1 MIQTGD
7 VRRFLL
13 FAYGGAWLVMAPLWL
28 SGFERTD
35 GSQEAG
41 LGAQVSIAAM
51 MLTPALAAIV
61 VLLRRNSPRDLP
73 RLLSMNRPRLGSC
86 VLAFLAT
93 LGLSVASLALATMA
107 GVYEP
112 DFSGFSVLS
121 FFAVNAVGFVLSLPL
136 FLGEELGWQGYLL
149 PRLRPLGYWR
159 ALLVMGAIW
168 GLWHLPT
175 VLLGGQFPGYP
186 AWLTVPAVLVGGCS
200 VGVFIGW
207 VRLRTGSVWPT
218 VVAHSVISDVGPRL
232 TGTLAGRG
240 HVVDPLQTG
249 LLGWTG
255 WLVLGAFA
263 AMLAFS
269 RGATRPV

>member
-1 MIQTGD
+1 MIDSWG

-13 FAYGGAWLVMAPLWL
+13 LAYGGAWLVMTPLWL
-28 SGFERTD
+28 SGFERAD
-35 GSQEAG
+35 GAEEAG
-41 LGAQVSIAAM
+41 LGAQVSIALM
-51 MLTPALAAIV
+51 MLTPALAAIL
-61 VLLRRNSPRDLP
+61 VLSRDHRPRELP
-73 RLLSMNRPRLGSC
+73 RLLGMTRPRPGSC

-93 LGLSVASLALATMA
+93 LALSVASLALATMA

-112 DFSGFSVLS
+112 DLSGFSVLS
-121 FFAVNAVGFVLSLPL
+121 FFAVNAAGFVLSLPL

-149 PRLRPLGYWR
+149 PRLLPLGYWR
-159 ALLVMGAIW
+159 ALLLMGAIW

-175 VLLGGQFPGYP
+175 VLLGGQFPGHP
-186 AWLTVPAVLVGGCS
+186 AWLTVPAVLAGGCLI
-200 VGVFIGW
+200 GVYIGW
-207 VRLRTGSVWPT
+207 LRLRTGSVWPT
-218 VVAHSVISDVGPRL
+218 VVAHSVVSDVGPRL

-255 WLVLGAFA
+255 WLVLGGFA
-263 AMLAFS
+263 AALAVS